1 MGAASFDD
9 FDGVVAELAG
19 RAPEHRIEPSL
30 QRISR
35 LCELLGDP
43 QRTFP
48 VIHVTGTNGKT
59 STTRMIE
66 SLLRAFGLRTGMFTS
81 PHLVDPRERIAFDAR
96 PISVPRFLDAWNDIA
111 PYVDL
116 VDEQSLAEGGIRLS
130 TFETYVGLAFAAFA
144 DAPVDVAII
153 EVGMGGSWDATNVA
167 DGQVCVIT
175 PIALDHAEYL
185 GSTPA
190 LIAREK
196 AGIIKP
202 GSLAVLA
209 RQELQAAEVLL
220 ERCAVVDAAVAR
232 EGLEFDLLERSPAVG
247 GQVLTLRG
255 LAGAEIDDVFLPL
268 LGEHQGFNAALA
280 LAATE
285 GFLGGGGG
293 PLDPIAIRAGFGS
306 VTSPGRL
313 EVAAHEPTVILDA
326 AHNPHGAR
334 ALAVA
339 VNEAFL
345 FDRVIGV
352 LGVLADKDAIG
363 ILRELEPVL
372 DEVIITRPTSPRAMA
387 PADLARLA
395 AEVFGPNRVRVV
407 ESPAL
412 AVDAARAAAGQ
423 APGTGVVVTGSIV
436 LIGQAKE
443 RLEVTSA

>member
-1 MGAASFDD
+1 MGAASFNEAVSALHD
-9 FDGVVAELAG
+9 

-30 QRISR
+30 QRIAR

-48 VIHVTGTNGKT
+48 VVHVTGTNGKT
-59 STTRMIE
+59 STARMIE
-66 SLLRAFGLRTGMFTS
+66 SLLRAFGLRTGLFTS
-81 PHLVDPRERIAFDAR
+81 PHLNDPRERIALDAQ
-96 PISVPRFLDAWNDIA
+96 PISASRFVDTWNDIA
-111 PYVDL
+111 PYVAL
-116 VDEQSLAEGGIRLS
+116 VDEWSLDSGGIRLS
-130 TFETYVGLAFAAFA
+130 TFEAYVGLALAAFA

-153 EVGMGGSWDATNVA
+153 EVGMGGTWDATNVA

-175 PIALDHAEYL
+175 PVALDHTDYL
-185 GSTPA
+185 GPTAAS
-190 LIAREK
+190 IAQEK

-209 RQELQAAEVLL
+209 RQELEVAEVLL

-232 EGLEFDLLERSPAVG
+232 EGLEFELLARAPAVG

-255 LAGAEIDDVFLPL
+255 LAGAQIDDVFLPL
-268 LGEHQGFNAALA
+268 LGEHQGHNAALA

-285 GFLGGGGG
+285 GFLGGGSG

-313 EVAAHEPTVILDA
+313 EVASHEPTVILDA

-334 ALAVA
+334 ALAQA
-339 VNEAFL
+339 LTEGFL

-352 LGVLADKDAIG
+352 LGVLADKDAVG
-363 ILRELEPVL
+363 ILEALEPVL
-372 DEVIITRPTSPRAMA
+372 DDVIITAPTSPRALA
-387 PADLARLA
+387 AGDLARLA
-395 AEVFGPNRVRVV
+395 EQVFGSTRVRII

-412 AVDAARAAAGQ
+412 AVDAARDAASA

-443 RLEVTSA
+443 RLEVTVP